1 MKRLLALLLML
12 ALLLALSVT
21 AAAEDGEAPGAF
33 TVDTKIH
40 DVIDHPAFN
49 GFGRLL
55 FPTLFDIPARL
66 PIKELYYLLPA
77 YHTINPENAAEVLN
91 YLKDQSEAG
100 NQVFYDI
107 YTAEEK
113 AADPAKADTGL
124 FFFRGDPGAK
134 FAVLSSGMAFRYV
147 GAIHDSFPQAL
158 ELSKRGYNAFTLIFR
173 PGKITGTE
181 DLARAIDFIFAHAD
195 ELGVNTADYSI
206 WGGSSGAH
214 FAVWYTEN
222 GAQAFG
228 GQDHGRPAIIVTQ
241 YTASYEL
248 SGNDVPTYANLGDR
262 DLYCQANEKD
272 RIAKL
277 QAQGIDAQL
286 DLFEGCWHGFG
297 LGIGT
302 AAEGWV
308 DNAVAFWQR
317 HMTS

>member
-1 MKRLLALLLML
+1 M
-12 ALLLALSVT
+12 
-21 AAAEDGEAPGAF
+21 
-33 TVDTKIH
+33 
-40 DVIDHPAFN
+40 
-49 GFGRLL
+49 
-55 FPTLFDIPARL
+55 
-66 PIKELYYLLPA
+66 
-77 YHTINPENAAEVLN
+77 LN
-91 YLKDQSEAG
+91 YLKGQAEAG
-100 NQVFYDI
+100 NQIFYDI
-107 YTAEEK
+107 YSAEEK

-124 FFFRGDPGAK
+124 FFFRGDPGGK

-158 ELSKRGYNAFTLIFR
+158 ELAKRGYNAFALIFR

-181 DLARAIDFIFAHAD
+181 DLARAIDFIFDHAD

-222 GAQAFG
+222 GGPAFG

-241 YTASYEL
+241 YTASYEI
-248 SGNDVPTYANLGDR
+248 SGNDVPTYANLGGR

-277 QAQGIDAQL
+277 QAMGIDAQL
-286 DLFEGCWHGFG
+286 DFFEHCWHGFG

-302 AAEGWV
+302 EAEGWI